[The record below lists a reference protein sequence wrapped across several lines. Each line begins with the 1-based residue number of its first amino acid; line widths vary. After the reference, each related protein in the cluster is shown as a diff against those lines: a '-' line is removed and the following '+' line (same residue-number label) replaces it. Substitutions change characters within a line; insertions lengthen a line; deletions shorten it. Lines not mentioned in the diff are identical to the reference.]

1 MCVQASTWRENAG
14 LATRPR
20 VLLCVPPVQGILR
33 LPAKCKMDCI
43 PCETCSICMH
53 TQISRR
59 INACGTGWHAGMRRA
74 SVPSA
79 APQASRVPCPAGPKG
94 LLKESCRSPA
104 DMRGSTALLTLFCL
118 LGGEQGGLAPVS
130 FGPDVGCS
138 RHCILEA
145 LLQLAPGCPWALAC
159 ASCAR
164 RPPMLLRLSL
174 CVPCQCP

>member
-74 SVPSA
+74 QHRKP
-79 APQASRVPCPAGPKG
+79 PECPAPLGRKVFSRRVVV
-94 LLKESCRSPA
+94 LLP
-104 DMRGSTALLTLFCL
+104 T
-118 LGGEQGGLAPVS
+118 
-130 FGPDVGCS
+130 
-138 RHCILEA
+138 
-145 LLQLAPGCPWALAC
+145 
-159 ASCAR
+159 
-164 RPPMLLRLSL
+164 
-174 CVPCQCP
+174 